1 MAGGEEVARLRSV
14 RRPSPSPAGNGR
26 GFFHAS
32 FGRHRTSAENVMDDF
47 DHRVLGNR
55 LDLFHQQD
63 ESPGAIFWHPRGMAL
78 FRVVE
83 ETIRTRMRQ
92 AGFAEVRTPQIVSR
106 GLWEQSGHWEKFGP
120 NMFSLDSDGQP
131 YCLKPMSCPCH
142 VQVFKKGV
150 RSYRDLPVRYSE
162 FGAVHRAEPSGA
174 LHGLMRARAFTQDDA
189 HVLCTPDQVE
199 VEVARFCVLLKAIY
213 ADFGFDGFDVALST
227 RPAVRA
233 GDDAVWDRSEAMLA
247 SAARAAGL
255 HFAIQ
260 AGEGAFYG
268 PKLEFHL
275 LDRQGRTWQCGTIQ
289 LDFVLP
295 ERLGATYVTERGDR
309 AAPVMLHHAVLGS
322 VERFIGILLEH
333 YEGWLPTWL
342 APDQIVVA
350 NIGPEERAFADHAA
364 FAFEEIG
371 CRVLRDFRAERLP
384 RKIFDARERAAP
396 IVAVAGRREAQAG
409 AVSLRM
415 RNGEQH
421 VLTIGDALAYLKQH
435 ARAPS
440 ATQAIRLKA

>member
-1 MAGGEEVARLRSV
+1 
-14 RRPSPSPAGNGR
+14 
-26 GFFHAS
+26 
-32 FGRHRTSAENVMDDF
+32 MDDF

-63 ESPGAIFWHPRGMAL
+63 ESPGAIFWHPRGMIL

-83 ETIRTRMRQ
+83 EYIRVRMRQ

-106 GLWEQSGHWEKFGP
+106 ELWEQSGHWEKFGR
-120 NMFSLDSDGQP
+120 NMFSLESDSKP
-131 YCLKPMSCPCH
+131 YCLKPMSCPGH
-142 VQVFKKGV
+142 VQVFRKGT
-150 RSYRDLPVRYSE
+150 RSYRDLPVRYAE

-189 HVLCTPDQVE
+189 HVLCMPDQVE
-199 VEVARFCVLLKAIY
+199 AEVARFCMLLKTIY

-227 RPAVRA
+227 RPALRA
-233 GDDAVWDRSEAMLA
+233 GDDAVWDRAEAMLA

-255 HFAIQ
+255 DFAVL

-275 LDRQGRTWQCGTIQ
+275 LDRQGRKWQCGTIQ

-295 ERLGATYVTERGDR
+295 ERLGATYVAEDGAKAT
-309 AAPVMLHHAVLGS
+309 PVMLHHAVLGS
-322 VERFIGILLEH
+322 LERFIGILLEH

-350 NIGPEERAFADHAA
+350 NIGEGDRAFADDTA

-371 CRVLRDFRAERLP
+371 CRVLRDFRSERLP
-384 RKIFDARERAAP
+384 RKIFDARELAAP
-396 IVAVAGRREAQAG
+396 IVAVTGPKEALAGE
-409 AVSLRM
+409 VSLRT
-415 RNGEQH
+415 RGGEQR
-421 VLTIGDALAYLKQH
+421 VLKLDDALAYLKQQ

-440 ATQAIRLKA
+440 ATRVFRPPV

>member
-1 MAGGEEVARLRSV
+1 
-14 RRPSPSPAGNGR
+14 
-26 GFFHAS
+26 
-32 FGRHRTSAENVMDDF
+32 MDDF

-63 ESPGAIFWHPRGMAL
+63 DSPGAIFWHPRGMIL
-78 FRVVE
+78 YRVVE
-83 ETIRTRMRQ
+83 EYIRVRMQQ

-106 GLWEQSGHWEKFGP
+106 ELWEQSGHWEKFGR
-120 NMFSLDSDGQP
+120 NMFSLESDSKP
-131 YCLKPMSCPCH
+131 YCLKPMSCPGH
-142 VQVFKKGV
+142 VQVFRKGT
-150 RSYRDLPVRYSE
+150 RSYRDLPVRYAE

-189 HVLCTPDQVE
+189 HVLCMPDQVE
-199 VEVARFCVLLKAIY
+199 VEVARFCVLLKTIY

-227 RPAVRA
+227 RPALRA
-233 GDDAVWDRSEAMLA
+233 GDDAVWDRAEAMLA

-255 HFAIQ
+255 DFAVQ

-275 LDRQGRTWQCGTIQ
+275 LDRQGRKWQCGTIQ

-295 ERLGATYVTERGDR
+295 ARLGATYVAEDGAKAT
-309 AAPVMLHHAVLGS
+309 PVMLHHAVLGS
-322 VERFIGILLEH
+322 LERFIGILLEH

-350 NIGPEERAFADHAA
+350 NIGEGDRAFADDTA

-371 CRVLRDFRAERLP
+371 CRVLRDFRSERLP

-396 IVAVAGRREAQAG
+396 IVAVTGRKEALAGE
-409 AVSLRM
+409 VSLRM
-415 RNGEQH
+415 RDGEQH
-421 VLTIGDALAYLKQH
+421 VLKIDDALAYLKQH

-440 ATQAIRLKA
+440 ATRVFRPPV

>member
-1 MAGGEEVARLRSV
+1 
-14 RRPSPSPAGNGR
+14 
-26 GFFHAS
+26 
-32 FGRHRTSAENVMDDF
+32 MDDF
-47 DHRVLGNR
+47 DHRVLGNK

-63 ESPGAIFWHPRGMAL
+63 ESPGAIFWHPRGMVL

-83 ETIRTRMRQ
+83 EYIRARMRQ
-92 AGFAEVRTPQIVSR
+92 ASFSEVRTPQIISR
-106 GLWEQSGHWEKFGP
+106 GLWEQSGHWEKFGR
-120 NMFSLDSDGQP
+120 NMFSLESDDNP

-142 VQVFKKGV
+142 VQIFKKSI

-189 HVLCTPDQVE
+189 HVLCVPDQVE
-199 VEVARFCVLLKAIY
+199 NEVARFCVLLKSIY
-213 ADFGFDGFDVALST
+213 ADLGFDGFDVSLST
-227 RPAVRA
+227 RPTVRA

-275 LDRQGRTWQCGTIQ
+275 LDRQGRKWQCGTIQ

-295 ERLGATYVTERGDR
+295 ERLGAAYVAENGTR
-309 AAPVMLHHAVLGS
+309 ATPVMLHHAVLGS
-322 VERFIGILLEH
+322 LERFIGILLEH

-350 NIGPEERAFADHAA
+350 NIGQDEREFANNVAL
-364 FAFEEIG
+364 AFEDIG
-371 CRVLRDFRAERLP
+371 CRVIRDFRAERLP
-384 RKIFDARERAAP
+384 RKIFDARELAAP
-396 IVAVAGRREAQAG
+396 IVAVAGRKEEQAG
-409 AVSLRM
+409 EVSLRM
-415 RNGEQH
+415 RNGEQRT
-421 VLTIGDALAYLKQH
+421 LAIGDAVAHLKQH

-440 ATQAIRLKA
+440 ATSVLRSQA

>member
-1 MAGGEEVARLRSV
+1 
-14 RRPSPSPAGNGR
+14 
-26 GFFHAS
+26 
-32 FGRHRTSAENVMDDF
+32 MDDF
-47 DHRVLGNR
+47 DHRVLGSR

-63 ESPGAIFWHPRGMAL
+63 ESPGAIFWHPRGMVL
-78 FRVVE
+78 YRTVE
-83 ETIRTRMRQ
+83 DYIRARMRQ

-106 GLWEQSGHWEKFGP
+106 GLWEQSGHWEKFGK
-120 NMFSLDSDGQP
+120 NMFSLESDSHP

-142 VQVFKKGV
+142 VQLFRKGV
-150 RSYRDLPVRYSE
+150 RSYRDLPVRYAE

-189 HVLCTPDQVE
+189 HVLCMPDQVE
-199 VEVARFCVLLKAIY
+199 VEVARFCVLLKTIY

-233 GDDAVWDRSEAMLA
+233 GDDAVWDRAEAMLA

-255 HFAIQ
+255 DFAMLP
-260 AGEGAFYG
+260 GEGAFYG

-275 LDRQGRTWQCGTIQ
+275 LDRQGRKWQCGTIQ

-295 ERLGATYVTERGDR
+295 ERLGATYVAEDGAR
-309 AAPVMLHHAVLGS
+309 ATPVMLHHAVLGS
-322 VERFIGILLEH
+322 LERFIGILLEH

-350 NIGPEERAFADHAA
+350 NIGQDERAFADDTA
-364 FAFEEIG
+364 FAFEDIG

-384 RKIFDARERAAP
+384 RKIFDARELAAP
-396 IVAVAGRREAQAG
+396 IVAVAGRKEALAG
-409 AVSLRM
+409 EVSLRM

-421 VLTIGDALAYLKQH
+421 VLSIDAALAYLKQH

-440 ATQAIRLKA
+440 ATRVFRSPV